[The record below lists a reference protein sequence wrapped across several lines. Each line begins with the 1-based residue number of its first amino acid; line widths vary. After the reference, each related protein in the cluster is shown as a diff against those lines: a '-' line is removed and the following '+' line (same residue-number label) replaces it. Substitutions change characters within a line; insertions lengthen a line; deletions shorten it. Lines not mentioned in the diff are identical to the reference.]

1 MNPEAKS
8 YYASDR
14 RLAGESFVNGEN
26 ERSKEKSTESRLAM
40 AKVAVGNTLHNIGE
54 KMLAP
59 ARYVKERLAD
69 WRRRRFGDEAPEEQV
84 EGDSGLADLV
94 NQSEPSAE
102 ESYDDYQQAK
112 KDVAEALAEESA
124 KSGEQIDDEAA
135 EASARLDTEAAT
147 AKPEAAEANEDVAEM
162 FAKESDNVAVDNTS
176 HNIGENIKERL
187 NDVIPLSRKERQDG
201 MEQLRSAREV
211 ILSNVTSYNTTSAG
225 QVLNAY
231 DALLQGY
238 ARKGLDVDSLRLS
251 DEDIQRMFDNAK
263 LVDKRYQRPS
273 AEPEVAA
280 AAAVAP
286 EAAEAVASEVA
297 EAAPESATP
306 EAAAVT
312 SEAKAAEAAPAH
324 EKEAR
329 QDAEEGNLDT
339 IRHAVESGSVSEEQF
354 NGMIDAYNRSLIVEA
369 TQGKN
374 VANRMLNQAQVS
386 GMLDQLRYNIKRNET
401 RRQRDTF
408 VQELRD
414 KGKDEIRKED
424 NAYHKLYVQYDKM
437 DSIFRNNTNKSG
449 VMNKEDALAELKSAG
464 VQLDASDLESFNA
477 DAAGFV
483 KRTREAMDSLVRS
496 QGAKNLDW
504 GRVEPSLARWYLG
517 GGYERMPH
525 HENSMAAPKWDEAET
540 PRETQPERPVRVSE
554 ADKQVEEVKV
564 AEANHEPKHARHEQE
579 DDADH
584 EAQYEALDKKI
595 ERDRE
600 IFGDALDNIDELEND
615 ANDWRYKQ
623 GVENNNAVSDADL
636 KQKFGD
642 LYDLLEIKTDA
653 NGNQL
658 PIKLSRDGKVMAF
671 EMAAA
676 MYDQKHQQ
684 LPTIDGKKTELL
696 PTLDGAT
703 GTKDALETAAHAK
716 AIELTPKLDAFKEY
730 IKAFNQFNAAR
741 RAKNEKPVSFYS
753 FLIVGK

>member
-94 NQSEPSAE
+94 NQSEPNVE
-102 ESYDDYQQAK
+102 ESYDDYRQAR

-147 AKPEAAEANEDVAEM
+147 AKPEAAEANEAE
-162 FAKESDNVAVDNTS
+162 ATEEKD
-176 HNIGENIKERL
+176 
-187 NDVIPLSRKERQDG
+187 IPLTPEERKDG

-211 ILSNVTSYNTTSAG
+211 ILANVTSYNTTSAS

-231 DALLQGY
+231 DTLLRGY
-238 ARKGLDVDSLRLS
+238 ASKGLDVDSLSLS
-251 DEDIQRMFDNAK
+251 AEDIQRIFDNAK

-286 EAAEAVASEVA
+286 EAAEAVASEAA

-374 VANRMLNQAQVS
+374 VANRMLNQAQIS

-424 NAYHKLYVQYDKM
+424 NAYHKLYAQYDKM

-517 GGYERMPH
+517 GGYDRTPH
-525 HENSMAAPKWDEAET
+525 HENSMEAPKWDDAET

-564 AEANHEPKHARHEQE
+564 AETNHEPKHARHEQE

-696 PTLDGAT
+696 PTLDGAK
-703 GTKDALETAAHAK
+703 GTLETAAHAK
-716 AIELTPKLDAFKEY
+716 AIELAPKLDAFKEY

>member
-26 ERSKEKSTESRLAM
+26 ERSKEKSTESKLAM

-69 WRRRRFGDEAPEEQV
+69 WRRRRFGNEAPEEQV

-147 AKPEAAEANEDVAEM
+147 AKPEAAEANEVEATEEKD
-162 FAKESDNVAVDNTS
+162 
-176 HNIGENIKERL
+176 
-187 NDVIPLSRKERQDG
+187 IPLTPEERKDG

-211 ILSNVTSYNTTSAG
+211 ILANVTSYNTTSAS

-286 EAAEAVASEVA
+286 EAAEAVASEAA

-374 VANRMLNQAQVS
+374 VANRMLNQAQIS

-424 NAYHKLYVQYDKM
+424 NAYHKLYAQYDKM

-517 GGYERMPH
+517 GGYDRTPH
-525 HENSMAAPKWDEAET
+525 HENSMEAPKWDDAKT

>member
-26 ERSKEKSTESRLAM
+26 ERSKEKSTESKLAM

-69 WRRRRFGDEAPEEQV
+69 WRRRRFGNEAPEEQV

-124 KSGEQIDDEAA
+124 KSGERIDDEAA

-147 AKPEAAEANEDVAEM
+147 AKPEAAEANEAE
-162 FAKESDNVAVDNTS
+162 ATEEKD
-176 HNIGENIKERL
+176 
-187 NDVIPLSRKERQDG
+187 IPLTPEERKDG

-211 ILSNVTSYNTTSAG
+211 ILANVTSYNTTSAS

-231 DALLQGY
+231 DTLLRGY
-238 ARKGLDVDSLRLS
+238 ASKGLDVDSLSLS
-251 DEDIQRMFDNAK
+251 AEDIQRIFDNAK

-286 EAAEAVASEVA
+286 EAAEAVASEAA
-297 EAAPESATP
+297 EAASESATP

-339 IRHAVESGSVSEEQF
+339 IRRAVESGSVSEEQF

-424 NAYHKLYVQYDKM
+424 NAYHKLYAQYDKM

-540 PRETQPERPVRVSE
+540 PQETQPERPVRVSE

-579 DDADH
+579 DNADH

>member
-26 ERSKEKSTESRLAM
+26 ERSKEKSTESKLAM

-94 NQSEPSAE
+94 NQSEPNVE
-102 ESYDDYQQAK
+102 ESYDDYRQAR

-147 AKPEAAEANEDVAEM
+147 AKPEAAEANEAE
-162 FAKESDNVAVDNTS
+162 ATEEKD
-176 HNIGENIKERL
+176 
-187 NDVIPLSRKERQDG
+187 IPLTPEERKDG

-211 ILSNVTSYNTTSAG
+211 ILANVTSYNTTSAS

-231 DALLQGY
+231 DTLLRGY
-238 ARKGLDVDSLRLS
+238 ASKGLDVDSLSLS
-251 DEDIQRMFDNAK
+251 AEDIQRIFDNAK

-286 EAAEAVASEVA
+286 EAAEAVASEAA

-374 VANRMLNQAQVS
+374 VANRMLNQAQIS

-424 NAYHKLYVQYDKM
+424 NAYHKLYTKYDKM

-525 HENSMAAPKWDEAET
+525 HENSMAAPKWDESET
-540 PRETQPERPVRVSE
+540 PQETQPERPVRVSE

-564 AEANHEPKHARHEQE
+564 AETNHEPKHARHEQE

-696 PTLDGAT
+696 PTLDGAK
-703 GTKDALETAAHAK
+703 GTLETAAHAK
-716 AIELTPKLDAFKEY
+716 AIELAPKLDAFKEY